1 MPNDITASTER
12 TSLLPE
18 VSFPIYNPDTDALEH
33 IKGKYLSSGSGG
45 SAVPVTGGLYFDGYA
60 NTAPVA
66 HLLTG
71 ANILGTPFSMSAT
84 IVVPPK
90 SFIKATGRGIVGVSA
105 SNPTSTLNCSITIGI
120 RGTTGYGNTGVIAAT
135 CGTTNASTAVTTA
148 TLGLLVGQSV
158 YGTGIPTGATIT
170 AVNAGVGFTLSV
182 AATAT
187 NASNALTFSPISTA
201 GDLIIKAIGSSGSDL
216 DMVVPGFCDAYA
228 GQTVRIDFTRG
239 LTAVDFPAKV
249 YINRVLAVST
259 SGSGTDWG
267 CSMGSNPYFF
277 YGAQSS
283 ARPWVGKII
292 QAGLGVLEYL
302 ADDIFGFNLPSSPQL
317 GSVVWGS
324 IINNR
329 DQDCNAYS
337 GFTWNDWTQD
347 GVAYT
352 ESGGGTVT
360 PTAGSANSWAHGEV
374 NGTTAPGKLRLT
386 AKASSGKNIATKGGA
401 IRGRAYRI
409 TIKARC
415 VSGTEVPL
423 YIGFGHNVSDTSQDT
438 NIGEALVITPTG
450 TELTYTARVVARRS
464 STFSIALV
472 NDADSAG
479 QVFEFDMITVERD
492 GWAVWTNMDYGD
504 SFAVPNISNPDSDG
518 IIPASSAIAWDSPRR
533 NVASC
538 VTLAADQAVAS
549 STTLVDTGL
558 TFRVAAN
565 ATYSFDITARFTL
578 AGTAS
583 GLKYNL
589 VAPSGAVG
597 AATVIVFNTVLNN
610 LNEAQDATSFP
621 VLVQG
626 SMGSAGTHQLRIQGV
641 IENGATEGL
650 VTLQMAQFV
659 SDAGAITLK
668 KYSTA
673 VFTRRK

>member
-1 MPNDITASTER
+1 MPNNITASPER

-18 VSFPIYNPDTDALEH
+18 VSFPIYNPATDSLEH
-33 IKGKYLSSGSGG
+33 IKGKYLSSGSG
-45 SAVPVTGGLYFDGYA
+45 SNAVPVTGGLYFDGYA
-60 NTAPVA
+60 NTGPVS
-66 HLLTG
+66 HSLTG
-71 ANILGTPFSMSAT
+71 ANVLSTPFTMTAT

-90 SFIKATGRGIVGVSA
+90 SLIKATGRGIVGISA
-105 SNPTSTLNCSITIGI
+105 SDPTSTLNSSITIGI
-120 RGTTGYGNTGVIAAT
+120 RGTTGYGN
-135 CGTTNASTAVTTA
+135 
-148 TLGLLVGQSV
+148 
-158 YGTGIPTGATIT
+158 
-170 AVNAGVGFTLSV
+170 AGV
-182 AATAT
+182 
-187 NASNALTFSPISTA
+187 SNA

-216 DMVVPGFCDAYA
+216 DMVVTGFCDAYA

-239 LTAVDFPAKV
+239 LTTVDFPVKV
-249 YINRVLAVST
+249 YINRVLAVSA
-259 SGSGTDWG
+259 SGSGSDWG

-386 AKASSGKNIATKGGA
+386 AKASSGKNIAAKGGA
-401 IRGRAYRI
+401 VRGRAYRI

-415 VSGTEVPL
+415 ASGTSVPL

-438 NIGEALVITPTG
+438 NIGEALVITPTS

-479 QVFEFDMITVERD
+479 QVFEFDTITVERD

-504 SFAVPNISNPDSDG
+504 SFVVPNISNPDSDG

-538 VTLAADQAVAS
+538 VTLAADQAVTS

-565 ATYSFDITARFTL
+565 ATYLFDFTVRFTL
-578 AGTAS
+578 AEQRA
-583 GLKYNL
+583 GLNL
-589 VAPSGAVG
+589 TLLPHPGQW
-597 AATVIVFNTVLNN
+597 
-610 LNEAQDATSFP
+610 AQPPLLFSTRSRTILTKHRMP
-621 VLVQG
+621 
-626 SMGSAGTHQLRIQGV
+626 LRSRSWCKGPWAMPART
-641 IENGATEGL
+641 NCAFKGL
-650 VTLQMAQFV
+650 
-659 SDAGAITLK
+659 LK
-668 KYSTA
+668 TGQQKD
-673 VFTRRK
+673 